1 MKNIKILILALITA
15 SSLFANE
22 NIKEGKQLFDKWCLS
37 CHGVDMPATK
47 ALAIVYKGTGISP
60 VIEQRD
66 ELNKEFVKYVVRYG
80 RFSMPFF
87 RKVEINDKELEN
99 LTEYLYSKK

>member
-1 MKNIKILILALITA
+1 MKNIKTLILIFITT
-15 SSLFANE
+15 SFLFANE
-22 NIKEGKQLFDKWCLS
+22 NLKEGKQLFDKWCIS
-37 CHGVDMPATK
+37 CHGENMPATK

-60 VIEQRD
+60 IIEKRD

-99 LTEYLYSKK
+99 LAEYLYSKK